1 MQVAVADVHITAVDQ
16 QRVLVVLA
24 AVETLT

>member
-1 MQVAVADVHITAVDQ
+1 MQVAVVDVHITGVDQ

-24 AVETLT
+24 VVETLT